1 MALIKSISG
10 IRGTIGGSEGDN
22 LSPVDIVKF
31 TYAYCACL
39 KDRKQPFGDRYKVVV
54 GRDAR
59 LSGEMVEQLVVGTII
74 ACGVD
79 VIRCGF
85 ASTPTT
91 ELAVTM
97 SNADGGIIIT
107 ASHNPRQWN
116 ALKLLNEH
124 GEFLT
129 ADQGKAILDLAEK
142 GNFDFAAVDDLG
154 VIDDHD
160 FTDEHIDAVLKLE
173 AVDAEAIRKAG
184 FKVVLDAIN
193 SVGGII
199 MPRLLKRLGVKC
211 ITLNGNPT
219 GDFAHNPEPLPKNL
233 TELSETVVKEKADLG
248 ISVDPDVDRLAF
260 ICENGEPFVEE
271 YTLVSVADYLLDDA
285 VKRGVK
291 PLATVSNLSSSRALR
306 DVTEAH
312 GGTYYA
318 AAVGEVNVTTKMHEV
333 NALIGGEGNG
343 GVIYPASHCGRDA
356 MVGVALF
363 LSQLAHKK
371 LSASAYKATLPQY
384 YIAKNRIDLSDSAL
398 IDRIL
403 EAMKEHYK
411 NEKVNTIDGVKID
424 FEAERRWVHLR
435 RSNTEPIIRIYSE
448 APTEAEAESLAQE
461 VIKLAKGIIGNV

>member
-1 MALIKSISG
+1 M
-10 IRGTIGGSEGDN
+10 
-22 LSPVDIVKF
+22 
-31 TYAYCACL
+31 
-39 KDRKQPFGDRYKVVV
+39 
-54 GRDAR
+54 
-59 LSGEMVEQLVVGTII
+59 
-74 ACGVD
+74 
-79 VIRCGF
+79 
-85 ASTPTT
+85 
-91 ELAVTM
+91 
-97 SNADGGIIIT
+97 
-107 ASHNPRQWN
+107 
-116 ALKLLNEH
+116 
-124 GEFLT
+124 
-129 ADQGKAILDLAEK
+129 
-142 GNFDFAAVDDLG
+142 
-154 VIDDHD
+154 
-160 FTDEHIDAVLKLE
+160 LKLE
-173 AVDAEAIRKAG
+173 AVDVEAIKAAG

-219 GDFAHNPEPLPKNL
+219 GDFAHNPEPLPQNL
-233 TELSETVVKEKADLG
+233 IELSQTVVKEKADLG

-271 YTLVSVADYLLDDA
+271 YTLVSVADYLLDEA
-285 VKRGVK
+285 VKKGVK

-333 NALIGGEGNG
+333 GALIGGEGNG

-363 LSQLAHKK
+363 LSNLAHKK
-371 LSASAYKATLPQY
+371 LSASAYKATLPPY
-384 YIAKNRIDLSDSAL
+384 FIAKNRIDLSDKAL

-403 EAMKEHYK
+403 DAMKEHYK

-424 FEAERRWVHLR
+424 FEATRRWVHLR

-448 APTEAEAESLAQE
+448 APSQEQAEALAQE
-461 VIKLAKGIIGNV
+461 VINLAHNIINNV

>member
-10 IRGTIGGSEGDN
+10 IRGTIGGATGDN
-22 LSPVDIVKF
+22 LTPVDIVKF
-31 TYAYCACL
+31 TYAYCKCL
-39 KDRKQPFGDRYKVVV
+39 KERKAPFGDRYKVVV

-59 LSGEMVEQLVVGTII
+59 ISGEMVEQLVVGTLIS
-74 ACGVD
+74 CGVD
-79 VIRCGF
+79 VVRCGF

-91 ELAVTM
+91 ELAVTFTG
-97 SNADGGIIIT
+97 ADGGIIIT

-116 ALKLLNEH
+116 ALKLLNEK

-129 ADQGKAILDLAEK
+129 AVQGQAILDCAES
-142 GNFDFAAVDDLG
+142 GDFDFATVDELG
-154 VIDDHD
+154 CIEDHD

-173 AVDAEAIRKAG
+173 AVDVEAIKAAG

-219 GDFAHNPEPLPKNL
+219 GDFAHNPEPLPQNL
-233 TELSETVVKEKADLG
+233 IELSQTVVKEKADLG

-271 YTLVSVADYLLDDA
+271 YTLVSVADYLLDEA
-285 VKRGVK
+285 VKKGVK

-333 NALIGGEGNG
+333 GALIGGEGNG

-363 LSQLAHKK
+363 LSNLAHKK
-371 LSASAYKATLPQY
+371 LSASAYKATLPPY
-384 YIAKNRIDLSDSAL
+384 FIAKNRIDLSDKAL

-403 EAMKEHYK
+403 DAMKEHYK

-424 FEAERRWVHLR
+424 FEATRRWVHLR

-448 APTEAEAESLAQE
+448 APSQEQAEALAQE
-461 VIKLAKGIIGNV
+461 VIDLAHNIINNV

>member
-318 AAVGEVNVTTKMHEV
+318 AAVGEVNVTTMMHEV

>member
-1 MALIKSISG
+1 MTLIKSISG
-10 IRGTIGGSEGDN
+10 IRGTIGGPCGEG
-22 LSPVDIVKF
+22 LTPVDIVKF

-39 KDRKQPFGDRYKVVV
+39 RQRRPQPNNGKKYKVVV

-59 LSGEMVEQLVVGTII
+59 LSGRMVEQLVCGTLV

-79 VIRCGF
+79 VVMCGF

-91 ELAVTM
+91 ELAVTFA
-97 SNADGGIIIT
+97 NADGGIILT

-116 ALKLLNEH
+116 ALKLLNEK

-129 ADQGKAILDLAEK
+129 ASEGQAILDLAES
-142 GNFDFAAVDDLG
+142 GEFDFAEVDELG
-154 VIDDHD
+154 HIEEHD
-160 FTDEHIDAVLKLE
+160 YTDEHIASVLALE
-173 AVDAEAIRKAG
+173 AVDAEAVRKAG
-184 FKVVLDAIN
+184 FKVVLDSIN

-199 MPRLLKRLGVKC
+199 MPRLLEKLGVEC
-211 ITLNGNPT
+211 ITLNGEPT

-233 TELSETVVKEKADLG
+233 VELSETVVREKADLG

-260 ICENGEPFVEE
+260 ICENGQPFVEE
-271 YTLVSVADYLLDDA
+271 YTLVSVADYLLDEA
-285 VKRGVK
+285 VKKGRK
-291 PLATVSNLSSSRALR
+291 DLATVSNLSSSRALR

-363 LSQLAHKK
+363 LSNLAHKG

-384 YIAKNRIDLSDSAL
+384 FIAKNRIDLSDPAL
-398 IDRIL
+398 IDKIL
-403 EAMKEHYK
+403 EAMKEHFK
-411 NEKVNTIDGVKID
+411 DEKVNTIDGVKID
-424 FEAERRWVHLR
+424 FESRKQWVHLR
-435 RSNTEPIIRIYSE
+435 KSNTEPIIRIYSE
-448 APTEAEAESLAQE
+448 AQTEEASVKLGEEVIALAQR
-461 VIKLAKGIIGNV
+461 IIG

>member
-10 IRGTIGGSEGDN
+10 IRGTIGGATGDN
-22 LSPVDIVKF
+22 LTPVDIVKF
-31 TYAYCACL
+31 TYAYCKCL
-39 KDRKQPFGDRYKVVV
+39 KERKAPFGDRYKVVV

-59 LSGEMVEQLVVGTII
+59 ISGEMVEQLVVGTLIS
-74 ACGVD
+74 CGVD
-79 VIRCGF
+79 VVRCGF

-91 ELAVTM
+91 ELAVTFTG
-97 SNADGGIIIT
+97 ADGGIIIT

-116 ALKLLNEH
+116 ALKLLNEK

-129 ADQGKAILDLAEK
+129 AVQGQAILDCAES
-142 GNFDFAAVDDLG
+142 GDFDFATVDELG
-154 VIDDHD
+154 CIEDHD

-173 AVDAEAIRKAG
+173 AVDVEAIKAAG

-219 GDFAHNPEPLPKNL
+219 GDFAHNPEPLPQNL
-233 TELSETVVKEKADLG
+233 IELSQTVVKEKADLG

-271 YTLVSVADYLLDDA
+271 YTLVSVADYLLDEA
-285 VKRGVK
+285 VKKGVK

-318 AAVGEVNVTTKMHEV
+318 AAAGEVNVTTKMHEV
-333 NALIGGEGNG
+333 GALIGGEGNG

-363 LSQLAHKK
+363 LSNLAHKK
-371 LSASAYKATLPQY
+371 LSASAYKATLPPY
-384 YIAKNRIDLSDSAL
+384 FIAKNRIDLSDKAL

-403 EAMKEHYK
+403 DAMKEHYK

-424 FEAERRWVHLR
+424 FEPTRRWVHLR

-448 APTEAEAESLAQE
+448 APSQEQAEALAQE
-461 VIKLAKGIIGNV
+461 VIDLAHNIINNV